1 MNLLHICCNYT
12 TTRAFESLFGA
23 LADLGI
29 PQRVYVPM
37 KRASDAGKNNPRRVD
52 LSIAYRAVVKPWDR
66 FLYYTKARRTVP
78 DLLATTPP
86 DAHTLAHAH
95 TLFTDGGI
103 AYRLLQLRGTPYVVS
118 VRRTDVEF
126 FFRYM
131 PHLRGHAM
139 RILSAARRIV
149 FISPAHR
156 DAVFARY
163 VPAKLHD
170 TLLAKSTVIPNG
182 IAPSWLDGSPKHWA
196 PGDPLNIAFAG
207 RLEHNKRPGQCVE
220 AAQELQALL
229 PDSRVTLHL
238 AGDGPLETALNM
250 LPQVKDGSVVLH
262 GRLNGQDKL
271 KAFYDACHLFLL
283 PSLSETFGL
292 VYLEAM
298 SRGLPVLYTR
308 GQGFDG
314 QFPEGEVGYAV
325 DPKNPKAIALA
336 MRQALDGYD
345 QRSVRC
351 TAQAA
356 TLPWP
361 HIAQRWL
368 DLYQA

>member
-1 MNLLHICCNYT
+1 MNLLHICCNFT

-29 PQRVYVPM
+29 VQRVYVPM
-37 KRASDAGKNNPRRVD
+37 KSASYAGKNDPHRDD
-52 LSIAYRAVVKPWDR
+52 LPIAYRAVVRPWDR
-66 FLYYTKARRTVP
+66 FLYHTKARRAVP
-78 DLLATTPP
+78 DLLSVAPP
-86 DAHTLAHAH
+86 DADTLVHAH

-103 AYRLLQLRGTPYVVS
+103 AYRLHQRQGTPYVVS

-131 PHLRGHAM
+131 PHLTGHAM
-139 RILSAARRIV
+139 RILAAARRII

-156 DAVFARY
+156 DAVFSRF
-163 VPAKLHD
+163 VPVALRD
-170 TLLAKSTVIPNG
+170 TLLLKSAVIPNG
-182 IAPSWLDGSPKHWA
+182 IAPSWLDGSPKRWRS
-196 PGDPLNIAFAG
+196 GDSLHIAFAG
-207 RLEHNKRPGQCVE
+207 RLERNKRPGQCVE
-220 AAQELQALL
+220 AAQALQALL

-238 AGDGPLETALNM
+238 AGDGPLEAALKM
-250 LPQVKDGSVVLH
+250 LPQVKDGSVILH
-262 GRLNGQDKL
+262 GRINGQDQL

-298 SRGLPVLYTR
+298 SRGLPVLYTH

-325 DPKNPKAIALA
+325 DPKDPQAIAQA
-336 MRQALDGYD
+336 MQQALDGYD
-345 QRSVRC
+345 QRSERC
-351 TAQAA
+351 IRQAA

-361 HIAQRWL
+361 HVAQRWL
-368 DLYQA
+368 NLYQA